1 MPVPNQTA
9 LALIISF
16 LKLAVLVL
24 TWFRGR
30 HKVREEIAFLQGHS
44 NIVQYFKN
52 AMAAGQKENERIT
65 LLTQER
71 RGSKQDQSVMDLGT
85 LEGDPNAVIV
95 SPFND
100 AV

>member
-1 MPVPNQTA
+1 
-9 LALIISF
+9 
-16 LKLAVLVL
+16 
-24 TWFRGR
+24 
-30 HKVREEIAFLQGHS
+30 
-44 NIVQYFKN
+44 
-52 AMAAGQKENERIT
+52 MAAGQKENERIT